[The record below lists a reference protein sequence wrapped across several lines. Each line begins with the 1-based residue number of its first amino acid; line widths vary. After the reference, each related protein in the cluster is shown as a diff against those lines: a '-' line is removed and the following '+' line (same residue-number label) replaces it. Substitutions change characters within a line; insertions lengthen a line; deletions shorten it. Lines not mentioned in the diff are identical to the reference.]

1 MEEIYSRLLKMG
13 LSPNTFY
20 VLHCIH
26 KSMIPASFVN
36 AKIETKRLVSENW
49 LTESLKLTQK
59 SLIFMEEIDSFF
71 KKTKKK
77 TSTDLMGSDFAE
89 NMQTYV
95 ELFPNRKLPSGKY
108 ARTTIKNLESSFKW
122 FFENYYYSWDIIL
135 LATEKYVDEFSIQ
148 SYNFMRT
155 SQYFIRKQNIDKSFD
170 SELANYCDIV
180 LSKEE
185 SDDDNYFKE
194 RVV

>member
-1 MEEIYSRLLKMG
+1 MEEIYLRLLKMG
-13 LSPNTFY
+13 LSPNTLY
-20 VLHCIH
+20 VLHCIN
-26 KSMIPASFVN
+26 KSMVPANFVN
-36 AKIETKRLVSENW
+36 AKIETKRLVADNW

-59 SLIFMEEIDSFF
+59 SIIFMEEIDGFF

-95 ELFPNRKLPSGKY
+95 EIFPNRKLPSGKY

-135 LATEKYVDEFSIQ
+135 LATEKYVDEFSIN

-155 SQYFIRKQNIDKSFD
+155 SQYFVRKQNIDKSFD

>member
-1 MEEIYSRLLKMG
+1 
-13 LSPNTFY
+13 
-20 VLHCIH
+20 
-26 KSMIPASFVN
+26 
-36 AKIETKRLVSENW
+36 
-49 LTESLKLTQK
+49 
-59 SLIFMEEIDSFF
+59 MEEIDGFF

-95 ELFPNRKLPSGKY
+95 EIFPNRKLPSGKY

-122 FFENYYYSWDIIL
+122 FFENYYYSWDTIL
-135 LATEKYVDEFSIQ
+135 LAAEKYVDEFSIN

-185 SDDDNYFKE
+185 SDDNYFKE

>member
-1 MEEIYSRLLKMG
+1 MEEVYTRLLKMQ
-13 LSPNTFY
+13 LSPNAFY
-20 VLHCIH
+20 VLYCIN
-26 KSMIPASFVN
+26 KSVIPADFVN
-36 AKIETKRLVSENW
+36 AKIETKRLISDNW
-49 LTESLKLTQK
+49 LTEKLKLTEK
-59 SLIFMEEIDSFF
+59 SLIFMEEIESFF

-77 TSTDLMGSDFAE
+77 TSTDLMGSDFVE

-122 FFENYYYSWDIIL
+122 FFENYNYSWDTIL
-135 LATEKYVDEFSIQ
+135 KATEKYVDEFSIR

-155 SQYFIRKQNIDKSFD
+155 SQYFIRKQNIDKSFE
-170 SELANYCDIV
+170 SELANYCELV
-180 LSKEE
+180 ENKE
-185 SDDDNYFKE
+185 DDAGDSYFKE

>member
-1 MEEIYSRLLKMG
+1 MEEIYLRLLKMG
-13 LSPNTFY
+13 LSPNAFY
-20 VLHCIH
+20 VLHCIN
-26 KSMIPASFVN
+26 KSMIPANFVN
-36 AKIETKRLVSENW
+36 AKIETKRLVADNW
-49 LTESLKLTQK
+49 LTESLKLTEK
-59 SLIFMEEIDSFF
+59 SLIFMEEIESFF

-122 FFENYYYSWDIIL
+122 FFENYNYSWDTIL
-135 LATEKYVDEFSIQ
+135 KATEKYVDEFSIR

-155 SQYFIRKQNIDKSFD
+155 SQYFIRKQNIDKSFE
-170 SELANYCDIV
+170 SELANYCELV
-180 LSKEE
+180 ENQE
-185 SDDDNYFKE
+185 DDANDSYFKE